1 MNKEIVFVERNI
13 LVDILWEGALKTSV
27 FWVALGAYGGYL
39 IVV

>member
-1 MNKEIVFVERNI
+1 MKKEIVFVKRS
-13 LVDILWEGALKTSV
+13 LLADILWEGALKTSV